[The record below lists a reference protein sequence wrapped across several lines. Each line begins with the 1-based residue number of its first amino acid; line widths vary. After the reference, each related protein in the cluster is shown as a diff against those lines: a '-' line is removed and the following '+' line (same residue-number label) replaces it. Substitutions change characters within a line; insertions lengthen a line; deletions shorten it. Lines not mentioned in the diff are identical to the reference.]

1 MNKAAQ
7 LSNRLGSLDIDEFE
21 KAVERSTKEA
31 LSFCSTE
38 DVLCIMHN
46 DGSVNFL
53 DIRGNGVMT
62 GEVISAEN
70 ILRVLLHYRPFKEV
84 FKGNIQ

>member
-7 LSNRLGSLDIDEFE
+7 LSNKLISLDIYEFE
-21 KAVERSTKEA
+21 KAIERSTKEA
-31 LSFCSTE
+31 ISFCAAE
-38 DVLCIMHN
+38 DVLCIMHS

-53 DIRGNGVMT
+53 DLGGDGIVT

-70 ILRVLLHYRPFKEV
+70 ILRVLLCYRPFKEV
-84 FKGNIQ
+84 FKSDIQ